1 MRLARAFDAQRDES
15 ESALRRLL
23 TPVAKYWICKRGP
36 AVAAEAME
44 VLGGNGYVEDGPIA
58 RRLREMPLNSIWEGS
73 GNIMCLDVLRALSRD
88 PRTLDALAALLKR
101 SGARDARYDQYVAS
115 LLEELRHSAGSEVV
129 ARRLT
134 ERIALAVQG
143 ATLLDGAPAV
153 AEAFI
158 SSRLA
163 SGAPAA
169 FGVLPAGLDHG
180 ALIERAFNHA

>member
-1 MRLARAFDAQRDES
+1 
-15 ESALRRLL
+15 
-23 TPVAKYWICKRGP
+23 
-36 AVAAEAME
+36 
-44 VLGGNGYVEDGPIA
+44 
-58 RRLREMPLNSIWEGS
+58 
-73 GNIMCLDVLRALSRD
+73 
-88 PRTLDALAALLKR
+88 LKR

-115 LLEELRHSAGSEVV
+115 LLQELRHSAGSEVV
-129 ARRLT
+129 ARHLT

-143 ATLLDGAPAV
+143 AILLDGAPAV

-163 SGAPAA
+163 TGAPAA